1 MVSYFETKTT
11 RHILIICLLNGYMNH
26 EHFIYINYIK
36 NISSFKRPI
45 YELILFF

>member
-1 MVSYFETKTT
+1 MVSYSETKT
-11 RHILIICLLNGYMNH
+11 RHILICLLNGYMNH